1 MTFGVQRVVSRSP
14 AQVAFFLT
22 NFFANK
28 AVGVLTNV
36 PGPKHEVSF
45 AGSPVRQVIGFAP
58 CSGDQPMT
66 ATIFSYNG
74 GVTVGFASDAT
85 LLPDPDVL
93 ADLVVDELN
102 TMISEAIEGDV
113 A

>member
-1 MTFGVQRVVSRSP
+1 
-14 AQVAFFLT
+14 
-22 NFFANK
+22 
-28 AVGVLTNV
+28 
-36 PGPKHEVSF
+36 
-45 AGSPVRQVIGFAP
+45 
-58 CSGDQPMT
+58 MT

-102 TMISEAIEGDV
+102 TMIAEATEGDV